1 MNIEPNNFN
10 RNFENCV
17 KSYRVVENDCINSR
31 IWDSKNK
38 IGIIIEI
45 LLDYKKRKN
54 FDPYNKIFLYIL

>member
-31 IWDSKNK
+31 I
-38 IGIIIEI
+38 
-45 LLDYKKRKN
+45 
-54 FDPYNKIFLYIL
+54 

>member
-17 KSYRVVENDCINSR
+17 KSYRVAENDYIR

-38 IGIIIEI
+38 IGKIIEI
-45 LLDYKKRKN
+45 LLYYKKE
-54 FDPYNKIFLYIL
+54 KILIHIIKYFCIFCN